1 MEPHSVA
8 NFRSSEKQRRA
19 TLSSRSVFSRLWN
32 GFLMALERVTRAG
45 RLPNVSTLLSI
56 AERQTGLNYFGDHR
70 FLESMA
76 FLLESVERE
85 AKLNAL
91 GRCVFFE
98 PVVQLFTNRLYIE
111 LHCHLI

>member
-19 TLSSRSVFSRLWN
+19 TLSSRSVFSRLCN
-32 GFLMALERVTRAG
+32 GFLMAFERGTRAG
-45 RLPNVSTLLSI
+45 RLPNVRTLLSI
-56 AERQTGLNYFGDHR
+56 AERQTGLNDFGDHR
-70 FLESMA
+70 FLESVA

-91 GRCVFFE
+91 GRCVLFVH
-98 PVVQLFTNRLYIE
+98 VVQLLRNGLY
-111 LHCHLI
+111 L